1 MCAVVGMC
9 VHVWV
14 RINIFTGSILVP
26 RLKLLLQ
33 LCLLQLCSYHHN
45 GRGWFVVTS
54 FDLPWRHPRPGLK
67 AINNIAHIH
76 TRNTRHVQC
85 VSLKSLLC
93 LCYNIL
99 IIWCN
104 YSYVCV
110 EVSSNKGVEK
120 DITWLLLWRLLCF
133 LRQSLLLAFPF
144 LGFQCRLE
152 RPKSSPPSS
161 NTVLCFLQ
169 IYF

>member
-1 MCAVVGMC
+1 MRREYPCPKVKAATTV
-9 VHVWV
+9 
-14 RINIFTGSILVP
+14 
-26 RLKLLLQ
+26 LLTTLQ
-33 LCLLQLCSYHHN
+33 LWNYHN
-45 GRGWFVVTS
+45 IGRVGDS
-54 FDLPWRHPRPGLK
+54 LWRHSTYCDVIRGRDSRPLT
-67 AINNIAHIH
+67 ILH
-76 TRNTRHVQC
+76 TYTHVI
-85 VSLKSLLC
+85 LDMYNAWAWN
-93 LCYNIL
+93 LCYVFA
-99 IIWCN
+99 IIFL
-104 YSYVCV
+104 SYGATIRVCV

-169 IYF
+169 